1 MRNMQMNQQSAMIL
15 PQTFDPDTKQPMFSL
30 ELLSLN
36 GGKAMDT
43 SKIKE
48 YYKNLILVSLFADI
62 LTMGQTSTGSYS
74 LAEAKN
80 TLSGNAA
87 DVMLRKLCDVINEE
101 LIRQTYE
108 LNGWDT
114 SRMGKMDFD
123 NAQSASMEEVGKFYQ
138 RLGATGY
145 LPKTHD
151 VINKGLSVLGIDPLD
166 SDANLDE
173 ILPEKTTR
181 SSEGMQEGLPS
192 GTGDALGTV
201 GAGTVNSA
209 NAA

>member
-1 MRNMQMNQQSAMIL
+1 MRNMQLNQQSAMIL

-62 LTMGQTSTGSYS
+62 LTMGQTSTGSFA
-74 LAEAKN
+74 LGQIKN
-80 TLSGNAA
+80 SLSGNAA
-87 DVMLRKLCDVINEE
+87 DSMLRRLCDVINEE

-114 SRMGKMDFD
+114 SRMGYMDYENLQTDDLESFSKAVQRYKSTSSIELD
-123 NAQSASMEEVGKFYQ
+123 RSVLNRIRESIGVDALPEDMPPQEEL
-138 RLGATGY
+138 LGAMTSRASDGMA
-145 LPKTHD
+145 TAGAGTSTD
-151 VINKGLSVLGIDPLD
+151 GNNIASG
-166 SDANLDE
+166 DANLE
-173 ILPEKTTR
+173 N
-181 SSEGMQEGLPS
+181 
-192 GTGDALGTV
+192 V
-201 GAGTVNSA
+201 G
-209 NAA
+209 